1 MSGKDTMPCMDELL
15 GGTSRPTVKPAP
27 APAQLEDPRGKLE
40 RTSMQVYT
48 NHRDNLAALA
58 FYKRVNNYDVLAE
71 ALDEYFTRN
80 VDELQEAKEL
90 QQGRKIIK
98 RGRPRRT

>member
-1 MSGKDTMPCMDELL
+1 MSGKDKMPNMDELL
-15 GGTSRPTVKPAP
+15 GGAGRSTTKPIPAP
-27 APAQLEDPRGKLE
+27 PPENPWGKLE

-48 NHRDNLAALA
+48 SHRDNLAALA

-71 ALDEYFTRN
+71 ALDEYFERN
-80 VDELQEAKEL
+80 AEELQEAKGL